1 MNREQAI
8 KATKQGAIAAVI
20 SGLITLGVTLFAM
33 YSNSSSDLE
42 IWNDPT
48 NFMDVLFVF
57 VCAFGIYRQSR
68 TAALIVLVYFI
79 ISKIIIALS
88 IGRLPGIFL
97 SAIFVYFFAKA
108 TQGAFVFHRL
118 EKEQNPDYR
127 PAPKWYYY
135 VGIPSGLLL
144 LVLMSIGIMS
154 IVGVIPS
161 TEVLAG
167 DKLPKHQ
174 QQTLVY
180 EGIVD
185 EGEKIEYFYSQ
196 GLVSIMED
204 GNLLTDRRV
213 ISYFMNEAGE
223 MEIYELYLDEIS
235 DIELITEGDLF
246 NDSLYQVNGFEQDNW
261 LQIYLS
267 TESDGDKDFVNALRS
282 KLDANGLLFSQ

>member
-8 KATKQGAIAAVI
+8 KATKQGAIAALI
-20 SGLITLGVTLFAM
+20 SGLITLGITLFAM
-33 YSNSSSDLE
+33 YTNSSSDLE

-57 VCAFGIYRQSR
+57 ICAFGIYHQSR
-68 TAALIVLVYFI
+68 AAAVIVLVYFI

-88 IGRLPGIFL
+88 IGRIPGIFL
-97 SAIFVYFFAKA
+97 SVIFIYFFARA

-135 VGIPSGLLL
+135 VGIPFGLLL
-144 LVLMSIGIMS
+144 LVFMSIGIMS
-154 IVGVIPS
+154 VVGVIPS
-161 TEVLAG
+161 TEVLAV

-185 EGEKIEYFYSQ
+185 ESEKIEYFYSQ

-213 ISYFMNEAGE
+213 ISYFMNEQGK

-235 DIELITEGDLF
+235 NIELITEGDLF
-246 NDSLYQVNGFEQDNW
+246 NDNLYQVNGFEQDDW

-267 TESDGDKDFVNALRS
+267 SESEGDKDFVNALRS
-282 KLDANGLLFSQ
+282 KLEAKGVLFSQ